1 MKDGNGGF
9 FVGRRRLGGIE
20 DMIAAA
26 GTEPDGASRRQ

>member
-9 FVGRRRLGGIE
+9 FVGRRLGGIE